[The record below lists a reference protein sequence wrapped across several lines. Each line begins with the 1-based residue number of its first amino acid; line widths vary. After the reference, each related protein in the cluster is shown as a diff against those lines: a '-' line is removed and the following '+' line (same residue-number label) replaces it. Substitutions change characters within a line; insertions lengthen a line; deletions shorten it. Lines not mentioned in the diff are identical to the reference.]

1 MPPAAAVAAAAL
13 ACEGLRTLSPW
24 DPRQQRPHHPTNAL
38 AANDTADARCHNRAN
53 ERLKFRRFNLK
64 VRSFGSIALLLV
76 LAASLGFGLVVL
88 GLAGRTLILVAALRV
103 GSEQFLAGFNVLFG
117 V

>member
-1 MPPAAAVAAAAL
+1 MMFVQYLETCWL
-13 ACEGLRTLSPW
+13 ACFFLHRWCDYDRWRFE
-24 DPRQQRPHHPTNAL
+24 
-38 AANDTADARCHNRAN
+38 AAHWGAHTK
-53 ERLKFRRFNLK
+53 RLKFRCFNLK

-76 LAASLGFGLVVL
+76 LAASLCFGLVVL
-88 GLAGRTLILVAALRV
+88 GLARRTLVLVAALRV